1 MADCCAY
8 GVLHCRLIG
17 LEFKLHRFYEHIVA
31 YWASP
36 VWDCSTGS
44 LRCGFWGVAKLGA
57 ERAGL
62 LWKWQC
68 VAIGGMLRPALRNG
82 VPVTIKA
89 RWNVHVTLT
98 TALQI
103 GLHAV
108 SKVVRVTG
116 CLGYEDHTQ

>member
-17 LEFKLHRFYEHIVA
+17 LDFKLHRFYEHIVS
-31 YWASP
+31 YSASP

-62 LWKWQC
+62 LWKWKLQSFFWGWISC
-68 VAIGGMLRPALRNG
+68 ALGSSRLEYLRDSAL
-82 VPVTIKA
+82 VL
-89 RWNVHVTLT
+89 VTLE
-98 TALQI
+98 A
-103 GLHAV
+103 
-108 SKVVRVTG
+108 SKDG
-116 CLGYEDHTQ
+116 

>member
-1 MADCCAY
+1 MRFLRGQAEAEHV
-8 GVLHCRLIG
+8 GIG
-17 LEFKLHRFYEHIVA
+17 GTGRN
-31 YWASP
+31 
-36 VWDCSTGS
+36 GS
-44 LRCGFWGVAKLGA
+44 LRRGFWGVAKLGA

-68 VAIGGMLRPALRNG
+68 VAIGGMLRPAWWNG

-98 TALQI
+98 TALQM